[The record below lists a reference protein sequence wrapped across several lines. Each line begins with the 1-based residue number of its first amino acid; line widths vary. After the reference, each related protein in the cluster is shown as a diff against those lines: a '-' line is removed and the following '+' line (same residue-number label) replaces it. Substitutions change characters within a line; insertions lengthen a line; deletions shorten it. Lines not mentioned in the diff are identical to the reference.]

1 LGRSVRRRQPG
12 GETAAPARYGCD
24 AMPAVKRP
32 GVAESSPG
40 AETQR
45 RKTCGTLHPAHVT
58 SGKPWRE
65 APMVDGGRP
74 EEWPHLSLGHP
85 PTAGEWCIPAP
96 QVEAGHCGS
105 PASSPEPQG
114 AVGSER
120 RLHRPDRVCG
130 PCRERGSP
138 PEQCADEPAIHG
150 LRRSRRRQSTRS
162 RGKPGTGE
170 RTPGERHAQGPGVVN
185 APLKGGGTMTAKA
198 MPPLSVMAGAERLSL
213 ESPVPSTGH
222 AGCGGGREETYYR
235 Q

>member
-1 LGRSVRRRQPG
+1 
-12 GETAAPARYGCD
+12 
-24 AMPAVKRP
+24 MPAVKRP

-58 SGKPWRE
+58 SGKPWRS

-170 RTPGERHAQGPGVVN
+170 RTPGEETCAGSRSGQCAAEGRRDNDREGDATPVSHGR
-185 APLKGGGTMTAKA
+185 GGT
-198 MPPLSVMAGAERLSL
+198 PLPGEPGALNGARR
-213 ESPVPSTGH
+213 VRRR
-222 AGCGGGREETYYR
+222 A
-235 Q
+235 

>member
-1 LGRSVRRRQPG
+1 
-12 GETAAPARYGCD
+12 
-24 AMPAVKRP
+24 MPAVKRP

-58 SGKPWRE
+58 SGKPWRS

-185 APLKGGGTMTAKA
+185 APLKGGGTMPRRRCHPCQSWQGRNASPWRARCPQRGT
-198 MPPLSVMAGAERLSL
+198 PGAEEGVRKRTIVSNAPCAYPTTQLL
-213 ESPVPSTGH
+213 LQIR
-222 AGCGGGREETYYR
+222 A
-235 Q
+235 